1 MDLITIY
8 GLVAPYEWKF
18 DGEPLKLKICT
29 NGEID
34 YLVRDNEASQELFL
48 YIREWVYVRGNISQS
63 EEGQFIE
70 VESISKFK
78 VGGII

>member
-1 MDLITIY
+1 MEAITIY

-34 YLVRDNEASQELFL
+34 YLVKENQVSQDLFP
-48 YIREWVYVRGNISQS
+48 YIREWVYVSGNISQS

-78 VGGII
+78 IGGKL